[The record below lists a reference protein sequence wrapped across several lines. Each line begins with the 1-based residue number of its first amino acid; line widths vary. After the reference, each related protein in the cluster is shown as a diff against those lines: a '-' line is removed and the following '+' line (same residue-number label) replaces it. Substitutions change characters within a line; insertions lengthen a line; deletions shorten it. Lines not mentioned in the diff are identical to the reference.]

1 MTPNGEGLAVLGG
14 QTDLGTAWKPEG
26 NSQPWY
32 REKQMTATATIVL
45 SIIGTGIGI
54 VGIVGLMVRM
64 LATRIDGI
72 TTRVDSLAA
81 ETNRRFDSLA
91 AETSR
96 RFAGLAAE
104 TSRRFDGLAAE
115 TNGRFDGLAAEA
127 NGRFQVLTNDMHQ
140 QFEQVNRE
148 LGENR
153 ERMAKLEGALEGF
166 LAGRRDRD
174 AA

>member
-1 MTPNGEGLAVLGG
+1 
-14 QTDLGTAWKPEG
+14 
-26 NSQPWY
+26 
-32 REKQMTATATIVL
+32 MTATATIVL
-45 SIIGTGIGI
+45 SIVGTGIGV

-72 TTRVDSLAA
+72 TTRVDRLAA

-91 AETSR
+91 AETGR
-96 RFAGLAAE
+96 RFDGLAAE
-104 TSRRFDGLAAE
+104 TSRRFDGLGAE
-115 TNGRFDGLAAEA
+115 T

>member
-1 MTPNGEGLAVLGG
+1 MTPNGAGSAVVASK
-14 QTDLGTAWKPEG
+14 QIPEPPEPEG
-26 NSQPWY
+26 ISQPWY

-45 SIIGTGIGI
+45 SIIGTGIGV

-81 ETNRRFDSLA
+81 ETSRRFDS
-91 AETSR
+91 
-96 RFAGLAAE
+96 LAAE

-115 TNGRFDGLAAEA
+115 ANGRFDGLGAET

-153 ERMAKLEGALEGF
+153 ERMAKLAGALEGF